1 MNVTIALAQS
11 CHPAD
16 GNVIALVE
24 RFAAEAQAEGADLLV
39 FPESLMSRYEA
50 EIGDFLAESQP
61 LDGPFTQAV
70 DAIAARF
77 GLWIVYTMNERNDL
91 EREGETSTS
100 HACIDNKLNVH
111 ADAASNTNLD
121 VDARGSAD
129 TEANASAHGNTSAN
143 SNGDTDANVKHGLPF
158 NTAIVTDNTGVRRG
172 FYRKIHLFD
181 SATTT
186 ESERMAASDR
196 LFSPIDTPFGKLG
209 LAICYDLRF
218 PEVARAAALEGCDIM
233 VYPAAWVDGPGKAL
247 QWETLLAARAI
258 ENEMF
263 VVGVSRADEGYVGN
277 SVVIG
282 PDGTVHV
289 RGDREERLL
298 VAHIDTDDLARM
310 RAAIPVFDHRRPDA
324 Y

>member
-11 CHPAD
+11 CHPAN
-16 GNVIALVE
+16 GNVIDLVE
-24 RFAAEAQAEGADLLV
+24 RFATEAQAEGADLLV

-50 EIGDFLAESQP
+50 EIGDFRAESQP
-61 LDGPFTQAV
+61 LDGPFTQAI

-91 EREGETSTS
+91 EREGETPTS

-121 VDARGSAD
+121 VDARGSAG
-129 TEANASAHGNTSAN
+129 TEANAIANAHA
-143 SNGDTDANVKHGLPF
+143 KRGLPF

-263 VVGVSRADEGYVGN
+263 VVGVSRADKGYVGN

-298 VAHIDTDDLARM
+298 VARIDTDDLARM